1 MDYAE
6 EDIPLDAESLDRLSR
21 YVDDLYTRRTFE
33 LSDSN
38 DDLISLGKIDIET
51 VQSMEK
57 LIRVLSKED
66 EPLAQELEDGMV
78 QAHLRHETLS
88 SLGKYVHVFAKTNHL
103 SHIGGTDE
111 EDDNSTLPGTI
122 VLEKEHPDMLKS
134 ISNYIDSYTLATKD
148 PQRHN
153 IGLEKRSVRNKIADD
168 WESDLDTETS
178 SQIAEF
184 QNNEDGR
191 ACRESHREKIIDNND
206 TATTLSDDLTAQI
219 SPETL
224 SKIGAFIDLVAQRN
238 KRALASKALDA
249 EDATA
254 SIGGDASTI
263 DEDILTQ
270 LSEDASLALN
280 ANPGLLAS
288 LEAYIDQLAKTN
300 GLNAAKG
307 VPDNSQTTVHD
318 NHQQVAL
325 GENRRRDGKLSVA
338 LQNCVEPDLEAFPSF
353 LMLDKKS
360 IQQRPRNPS
369 ADPPATFLSVRS
381 NDDENDYSS
390 ENNPKFRQDPETST
404 QQLLQTNDEETRRGE
419 NENKAVG
426 RNAISRPNQHS
437 LRPLFNAADA
447 HVQPEKRGNENDC
460 LKPSRDPEVSS
471 DLVFDTTGEQARQM
485 ALGGDSKENLQSIE
499 QVRTD
504 NAAGDGRP
512 RDRMGGPEI
521 LLKSN
526 RTGKSMHQSCSEQS
540 NHGAMEK
547 GFIVDK
553 SQNDEYLLGLAK
565 KDPTVPENKIFLK
578 EKHDKSSEAGS
589 QTFGSHEQ
597 SYEVHDLTNVTANT
611 FESPILIDPE
621 PGPTIPVEI
630 EEQFK
635 NDVRTLTTLVTSLKQ
650 PTLDDETTVRV
661 FAQFCYPLVAN
672 KEPRAASV
680 SNIMCKADELGLP
693 LDAADRFLNLAQLV
707 LDERRQNIEIEAVP
721 SDEAGSSHVPS
732 QGTVSFSSSAPHEF
746 HTFVSRLVEAAT
758 KSFMF
763 MSHVEEHND
772 NGDID
777 DNQAYV
783 DIVVNSGSGGE
794 DGIDAIEVDLLCGAL
809 TSDYR
814 RNDQNRWH
822 NFATNLLMSGS
833 VNDLDNFSS
842 TSSDYADKPPSRT
855 FSEQFDPTPTRKRS
869 DRQIVQNDGLNTR
882 LPIDDPVRSNHQ
894 IADINQNTSYHSEA
908 TFDKDIMKFWKEQLT
923 ARKKRFGYPSKT
935 VRSIAESYS
944 HDDNDTLSF
953 VTASHASSFDM
964 TEDAWIIR
972 RSMAMYGNK
981 QNMGWTDSRKFMMA
995 DVHPPKAI
1003 DAVHATAKFFHRGSF
1018 LKRTKIDPLTSVWKE
1033 IYADR
1038 TMAHPGYLD
1047 VHINSLY
1054 ASTSCHSEQDSRD
1067 SLPWESRPVKQ
1078 RFLHEQSVSF
1088 CKNWFGILVP
1098 VQKNQDIPQP
1108 ICRPD
1113 SFPMPVAGEWTQDW
1127 YIKKCLAPIQSN
1139 LSGSVGPNAFDPGDF
1154 LPDEESDS
1162 ESLFDKAPQCGRI
1175 RNMKLKIGEKI
1186 TLVTPD
1192 LTSSLRRSRWRKKH
1206 FPRGTFPYK

>member
-6 EDIPLDAESLDRLSR
+6 ENVPLDAESLDRLSR
-21 YVDDLYTRRTFE
+21 YVDELYSKRTFE
-33 LSDSN
+33 LTDSN

-78 QAHLRHETLS
+78 HAQWRQETLS
-88 SLGKYVHVFAKTNHL
+88 SLGKYIHAKTNNYL
-103 SHIGGTDE
+103 SHDEE
-111 EDDNSTLPGTI
+111 EDDGSTLPGTVI
-122 VLEKEHPDMLKS
+122 LENEHPDMLKS
-134 ISNYIDSYTLATKD
+134 ISNYIDYTLANKD
-148 PQRHN
+148 PS
-153 IGLEKRSVRNKIADD
+153 GMEKRKVLEARREAC
-168 WESDLDTETS
+168 ESDMDTETS

-184 QNNEDGR
+184 QNDDETETIER
-191 ACRESHREKIIDNND
+191 ND
-206 TATTLSDDLTAQI
+206 TVFSDDLTAHI

-224 SKIGAFIDLVAQRN
+224 SQIGAFIDLVAKRN
-238 KRALASKALDA
+238 KKALASNALDVEEGA
-249 EDATA
+249 N
-254 SIGGDASTI
+254 SIGASTI

-280 ANPGLLAS
+280 ASPGLLAS

-300 GLNAAKG
+300 GMNAVKE
-307 VPDNSQTTVHD
+307 VPDNLQTVYD
-318 NHQQVAL
+318 NQQQ
-325 GENRRRDGKLSVA
+325 GSRELSSEMSA
-338 LQNCVEPDLEAFPSF
+338 KRHNCVESDLETLPSY
-353 LMLDKKS
+353 LLHDKESTKY
-360 IQQRPRNPS
+360 QPRYASP

-381 NDDENDYSS
+381 DDDENDFSS
-390 ENNPKFRQDPETST
+390 ENHPKKRQDPESST
-404 QQLLQTNDEETRRGE
+404 QQSLQTVDEDRGE
-419 NENKAVG
+419 NEKKAM
-426 RNAISRPNQHS
+426 NQRSILRYDQERS
-437 LRPLFNAADA
+437 LNL
-447 HVQPEKRGNENDC
+447 GM
-460 LKPSRDPEVSS
+460 KPSRDPEVSA
-471 DLVFDTTGEQARQM
+471 DLVFDTTGEKARQM
-485 ALGGDSKENLQSIE
+485 ELDSDSKENLQMIE
-499 QVRTD
+499 QVEIET
-504 NAAGDGRP
+504 ATIQGRA
-512 RDRMGGPEI
+512 RDRMGGPEM
-521 LLKSN
+521 LVKSN
-526 RTGKSMHQSCSEQS
+526 RIGKIMHQFGSEES
-540 NHGAMEK
+540 SDGAIAEES
-547 GFIVDK
+547 IIDK
-553 SQNDEYLLGLAK
+553 SQKEDNGCLLGLSK
-565 KDPTVPENKIFLK
+565 KLPPIPENKNYTK
-578 EKHDKSSEAGS
+578 EKHDKTLQEES
-589 QTFGSHEQ
+589 QTFESHEQ
-597 SYEVHDLTNVTANT
+597 SYEVHDLTNVTAST

-621 PGPTIPVEI
+621 PETTNPGEL
-630 EEQFK
+630 EEKFK
-635 NDVRTLTTLVTSLKQ
+635 NDVRTLTMLVTSLQ
-650 PTLDDETTVRV
+650 QSTLDDEATVKA
-661 FAQFCYPLVAN
+661 FAQFCYPLVAD
-672 KEPRAASV
+672 KEPRATSV

-693 LDAADRFLNLAQLV
+693 LDAADRFLNLAQL
-707 LDERRQNIEIEAVP
+707 LLEERRQNIEIEAVP
-721 SDEAGSSHVPS
+721 SDEAGSPRVPS
-732 QGTVSFSSSAPHEF
+732 QGSMPISGSVLRGFQV
-746 HTFVSRLVEAAT
+746 FVSRLVEAAT
-758 KSFMF
+758 RSSMF
-763 MSHVEEHND
+763 MSRVEEHDGND
-772 NGDID
+772 GID

-783 DIVVNSGSGGE
+783 DILVNSGSGGE

-842 TSSDYADKPPSRT
+842 TSSEYADKPPSRT
-855 FSEQFDPTPTRKRS
+855 HSEHLDPPTAE
-869 DRQIVQNDGLNTR
+869 
-882 LPIDDPVRSNHQ
+882 RSNPQ
-894 IADINQNTSYHSEA
+894 QNLKGGLGDISENVSYHTEA
-908 TFDKDIMKFWKEQLT
+908 TFDKHIMKFWKEQQMQK
-923 ARKKRFGYPSKT
+923 KKRFGYPSKT

-964 TEDAWIIR
+964 MEDAWIIR

-981 QNMGWTDSRKFMMA
+981 QNMVWTESQRFIIA
-995 DVHPPKAI
+995 DVHPPKEI
-1003 DAVHATAKFFHRGSF
+1003 DAVHTTAKFFHRGSF
-1018 LKRTKIDPLTSVWKE
+1018 LKRSKIDPLTSVWKE

-1054 ASTSCHSEQDSRD
+1054 VSTSCRNERDPRD

-1098 VQKNQDIPQP
+1098 VHSNHDIPQP

-1113 SFPMPVAGEWTQDW
+1113 SFPMPVAGEWTQEW
-1127 YIKKCLAPIQSN
+1127 YTKKSLARIQSN
-1139 LSGSVGPNAFDPGDF
+1139 LSGSVEPTAFELGDV